1 MKRMKR
7 VLQRRASGVS
17 LIEVLVA
24 ILVLSIGLL
33 GVAALMGNALQFNQG
48 AQARTQAVLLASDI
62 IERARVNRT
71 DRAQYNL
78 TDLDADPIDGFAAG
92 NCAAVLAGATVAER
106 DMSEWQRQ
114 VGCALPGGE
123 AQIDVVGDQMTVT
136 LRWAD
141 TTDDSTETLV
151 VTAQLQ

>member
-62 IERARVNRT
+62 VERARVNRT
-71 DRAQYNL
+71 DRAAYA
-78 TDLDADPIDGFAAG
+78 LDDEGD
-92 NCAAVLAGATVAER
+92 CAAAIVGASVAARDVAE
-106 DMSEWQRQ
+106 WLRQ

-123 AQIDVVGDQMTVT
+123 AQIVFAGDQMTVT
-136 LRWAD
+136 LQWAD
-141 TTDDSTETLV
+141 TTNDNTETLV